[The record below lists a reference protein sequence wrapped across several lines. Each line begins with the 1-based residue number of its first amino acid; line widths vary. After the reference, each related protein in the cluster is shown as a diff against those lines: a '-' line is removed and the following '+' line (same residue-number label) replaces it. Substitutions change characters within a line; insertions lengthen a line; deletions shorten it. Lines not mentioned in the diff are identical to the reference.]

1 MRAAVYCG
9 TRNVYQDM
17 IPSMKSLLIHSNV
30 EKIYFLIE
38 DNEFPYKLPPE
49 VECINVSNQQW
60 FTVDNCPNMKNRC
73 SYMVLLR
80 VVFSKI
86 FPNLDKI
93 LTIDND
99 TIVKSN
105 VSELW
110 DIDLGD
116 NYMAGVR
123 DTEKFNRNMLYV
135 NVGVIIYNLKK
146 IREDKKD
153 EEGKKIIDY
162 IRLEMP
168 EQDLFNIFLDA
179 VPHFEFP
186 RFPLYD
192 YTIEKK
198 STQDGNCRLCVLL
211 IYF

>member
-1 MRAAVYCG
+1 
-9 TRNVYQDM
+9 
-17 IPSMKSLLIHSNV
+17 
-30 EKIYFLIE
+30 
-38 DNEFPYKLPPE
+38 
-49 VECINVSNQQW
+49 
-60 FTVDNCPNMKNRC
+60 
-73 SYMVLLR
+73 MVLLR
-80 VVFSKI
+80 VFYTKL
-86 FPNLDKI
+86 FPHLDKI
-93 LTIDND
+93 IAFDND
-99 TIVKSN
+99 TIVNKN

-168 EQDLFNIFLDA
+168 E
-179 VPHFEFP
+179 
-186 RFPLYD
+186 
-192 YTIEKK
+192 
-198 STQDGNCRLCVLL
+198 
-211 IYF
+211 